1 MNLTEI
7 LFEYYF
13 NNHFMNDEE
22 RKANVKFCNA
32 IEEFLKNLDENK
44 KKDFNNLIDMHC
56 ELTTIEEKYLIQF
69 IINALLKINA

>member
-22 RKANVKFCNA
+22 RKANVKFC
-32 IEEFLKNLDENK
+32 KNV
-44 KKDFNNLIDMHC
+44 
-56 ELTTIEEKYLIQF
+56 
-69 IINALLKINA
+69 LLKINA